1 MTTTTK
7 QDKDFFVAVFPEN
20 LLEDSI
26 AWIRNN
32 MELDEVF
39 TSDDLEEWAM
49 EHGMNY
55 DK

>member
-7 QDKDFFVAVFPEN
+7 QDKDFLDVVFPGN

-32 MELDEVF
+32 MEPDEVF
-39 TSDDLEEWAM
+39 TSDDLEAWAV

-55 DK
+55 EK